1 MKKSLK
7 KGFLIALFLL
17 LALLPLMIKSQYILS
32 LLITLFI
39 YITLSESWNL
49 LGGYTGQ
56 ISLGHGAFFGIGSL
70 ITRILWTNNIPIYL
84 ALPTGGLLTALL
96 SAVVGIPCFRM
107 RISYF
112 PIGTLALSMIA
123 MLTVS
128 NIFIEASA
136 LPPDILKTYEIFSRY
151 YLGLGIATFT
161 IVFIY
166 YLVRSRPGLAMI
178 AIRENERAASAIG
191 IKTLKYKTLSL
202 LISTF
207 IAGLAGG
214 IYAYQHVS
222 YYFDAAFD
230 LTWSFSPALTSF
242 IGGVGTIIGPILGSF
257 CFLALG
263 EIFAVTLGEVHV
275 LIFGFCFI
283 LIVIFL
289 PKGLLSLNFQSFLYW
304 KKSKIN

>member
-1 MKKSLK
+1 MKKYLK
-7 KGFLIALFLL
+7 NGLLIILVLFLILVPFVV
-17 LALLPLMIKSQYILS
+17 KSQYILS

-39 YITLSESWNL
+39 YITLAESWNL

-56 ISLGHGAFFGIGSL
+56 ISLGHGAFFGVGSL
-70 ITRILWTNNIPIYL
+70 VTRILWTQNIPIYV
-84 ALPTGGLLTALL
+84 ALPLGGLLTSIL
-96 SAVVGIPCFRM
+96 SAFVGIPCFRM

-123 MLTVS
+123 LLTVS

-136 LPPDILKTYEIFSRY
+136 LPPDILKSYEIFSRY
-151 YLGLGIATFT
+151 YLGLLIVILT

-178 AIRENERAASAIG
+178 AIRENEKAASAIG

-207 IAGLAGG
+207 ITGLAGG

-222 YYFDAAFD
+222 YYFDAPFD
-230 LTWSFSPALTSF
+230 LTWSFAPALTTF
-242 IGGVGTIIGPILGSF
+242 IGGVGTIIGPIIGSF

-275 LIFGFCFI
+275 MIFGFCFI

-289 PKGLLSLNFQSFLYW
+289 PKGLLSLNLKSILYQ
-304 KKSKIN
+304 KNSKIK